1 MKFLIKLIILI
12 IVVGAVLTYLG
23 YTINFS
29 LEKTDSN
36 LDSGLEEESTPE
48 ENAPES
54 ASEPD
59 TEEIIELTGCK
70 YNADCTSGLL
80 CIDGECGTI
89 ANLYPTDCPATCSIT
104 GVSFTT
110 SDDEEYNLVLG
121 QSGYTMAGALT
132 WKLMTTPKYCSGETP
147 LVPIKFSS
155 SSAGKA
161 VGEKIITLQESE
173 TSDPI
178 SHALAEEPTFT
189 ITLDSITE
197 ECG

>member
-23 YTINFS
+23 YTIDFS
-29 LEKTDSN
+29 LEKIDSN
-36 LDSGLEEESTPE
+36 LDSGLEEESTRD
-48 ENAPES
+48 ENGPES

-59 TEEIIELTGCK
+59 TEEQPLLELTGCK

-89 ANLYPTDCPATCSIT
+89 ANLYPTDCDATCSIT

-155 SSAGKA
+155 R
-161 VGEKIITLQESE
+161 
-173 TSDPI
+173 
-178 SHALAEEPTFT
+178 
-189 ITLDSITE
+189 
-197 ECG
+197 